1 MKRLF
6 YLVDSIDSVDEI
18 SDDLHAH
25 GVTDWRFH
33 IISKDEAGLFR
44 HHLHTASVLDRTDLP
59 RFVERGVLIG
69 ALAGVLVVGTLSLIV
84 GLNLPMGAWIALFAF
99 AVVAGGWLAG
109 FGGIQSENYR
119 IRRFHDDIEA
129 GKYLVMVDVSKRDLQ
144 EMKRLMGERH
154 PEAALQGEDSSFNN
168 PLAGVSLRKAR
179 PQYRPRPVE

>member
-6 YLVDSIDSVDEI
+6 YVVDSIDSVDEI
-18 SDDLHAH
+18 SEDLHSH
-25 GVTDWRFH
+25 GVSDWRFH
-33 IISKDEAGLFR
+33 IISRDEAGLYR

-69 ALAGVLVVGTLSLIV
+69 AVAGVLVMGILSLIV
-84 GLNLPMGAWIALFAF
+84 GLNLPTGAWIALFAF

-129 GKYLVMVDVSKRDLQ
+129 GKYLVMVDVPQKDEQ
-144 EMKRLMGERH
+144 EMKRLMGMRH
-154 PEAALQGEDSSFNN
+154 PEAVLRGEDSSFNN
-168 PLAGVSLRKAR
+168 PLAGLALHRRAKAH
-179 PQYRPRPVE
+179 

>member
-18 SDDLHAH
+18 SDDLHKH

-33 IISKDEAGLFR
+33 IVSKDEAGLFR
-44 HHLHTASVLDRTDLP
+44 HHLHTASILDRTDLP

-69 ALAGVLVVGTLSLIV
+69 ALAGVLVVGTLSLII
-84 GLNLPMGAWIALFAF
+84 GLSFPMGAWIALFAF
-99 AVVAGGWLAG
+99 SVVAGGWLAG

-129 GKYLVMVDVSKRDLQ
+129 GKYLVMVDVPKQDEE
-144 EMKRLMGERH
+144 EMKRLMGARH
-154 PEAALQGEDSSFNN
+154 PEAVLQGEGSSFNN
-168 PLAGVSLRKAR
+168 PFAGLSLHRKAR
-179 PQYRPRPVE
+179 AH